1 MPDIKDLTDPE
12 LMKAYWE
19 AVEAQI
25 GYRIKQLKDEMSR
38 RNKEL

>member
-1 MPDIKDLTDPE
+1 MANLEDLTDIE

-19 AVEAQI
+19 AVEMQI
-25 GYRIKQLKDEMSR
+25 GYKIKQLKDEMSR